1 MFLEFRQP
9 LYSCTEGKCHSST
22 RSGTSLHVTQFYQT
36 LPHVSAA
43 SDKHWGEKA
52 WVQTRLCLY
61 YTHRKHTYVSGKKCL
76 L

>member
-9 LYSCTEGKCHSST
+9 LYSGTEGKCHSST

-52 WVQTRLCLY
+52 WVQGYVCT
-61 YTHRKHTYVSGKKCL
+61 THTGNILTFREKNVC
-76 L
+76 